1 MEIRNFYQIKMSL
14 KKIDLTIGKFGIL
27 SLLALAL
34 VYYGIYYRTG
44 LSLGGEGGTNAVLAM
59 RLMEGQ
65 RPIVDTFLGYN
76 LMWFYP
82 LVALFNLT
90 GPDYVA
96 MRIFFFAICALTAV
110 LGFTIVHQATR
121 QGWLALLVGVLLV
134 LVPGMLFRNYM
145 GFIGVISMLFL
156 IKGFVLDS
164 GSRLRQIAW
173 MGAAGGGLGLCY
185 LIRIEPSLLLSIV
198 WVGLIVLYPLGR
210 KDWLREVLVALAGG
224 FLGVALLLAV
234 HAPFYWHAKHA
245 GFGDAFTRQYVS
257 FWNLLQYELSAEI
270 TKFQQPVPAQSNAK
284 QEESE
289 SAAPVSSGGVE
300 AQNPS
305 DAASR
310 DGRLERP
317 QFREIFGNGTP
328 RDRSF
333 AAMIYYPVVVCA
345 IFVPFGL
352 LLVIIGISRAN
363 LATKEDGLL
372 SLVSIGCSLSLFPQY
387 FFFRPDPPHLSEFMV
402 PFIAALALSAFAF
415 IRSGWRIGS
424 FPMKYSAIFA
434 GCIAAFGVP
443 LYLKAIM
450 PRESAGTIF
459 KTGKL
464 VEFKSLNGVQVKLPK
479 QDALVME
486 GLRDA
491 ILKNS
496 KDDEF
501 VVCYPYSP
509 TINFMTNRRS
519 YEHNLYVDNATAGA
533 DFQKGAIERLEKFH
547 PAVVVIDNRPIN
559 KSESSRFLNWAGDF
573 MQHLEQ
579 KYRLESTY
587 VIGSK
592 TNFVYV
598 RNID

>member
-145 GFIGVISMLFL
+145 GFIGVISILLL
-156 IKGFVLDS
+156 IKGFVLDA
-164 GSRLRQIAW
+164 GSRLGQIAW

-245 GFGDAFTRQYVS
+245 GFGDAFTRQYVN
-257 FWNLLQYELSAEI
+257 FWNLLQHELSAEI
-270 TKFQQPVPAQSNAK
+270 TKLEQSIPAKSNFK
-284 QEESE
+284 QNNSE
-289 SAAPVSSGGVE
+289 SIALVLSGTGE
-300 AQNPS
+300 AQKPS
-305 DAASR
+305 DAENR
-310 DGRLERP
+310 DNRLKRP
-317 QFREIFGNGTP
+317 KIGEIFGNGTA
-328 RDRSF
+328 RDRAY
-333 AAMIYYPVVVCA
+333 AAMIYYPLIVCA
-345 IFVPFGL
+345 IFVPLGL
-352 LLVIIGISRAN
+352 LLTFIGISTGNPAI
-363 LATKEDGLL
+363 KQDGLI
-372 SLVSIGCSLSLFPQY
+372 SLTGIGCALSLFPQY

-415 IRSGWRIGS
+415 IRSGWRLGS
-424 FPMKYSAIFA
+424 LPMKCSAIFA
-434 GCIAAFGVP
+434 ACIATFGVP

-464 VEFKSLNGVQVKLPK
+464 TEFQALNGVRVKLPP
-479 QDALVME
+479 QDAIVME

-496 KDDEF
+496 KDHEF
-501 VVCYPYSP
+501 VICYPYSP

-519 YEHNLYVDNATAGA
+519 YEHNLYVDNATAGE
-533 DFQKGAIERLEKFH
+533 DFQKGAIERLEKFS

-559 KSESSRFLNWAGDF
+559 KSESSKFLNWANTF
-573 MQHLEQ
+573 MQHLER
-579 KYRLESTY
+579 KYRLEGTY

-592 TNFVYV
+592 TNLVYV
-598 RNID
+598 RNIQ